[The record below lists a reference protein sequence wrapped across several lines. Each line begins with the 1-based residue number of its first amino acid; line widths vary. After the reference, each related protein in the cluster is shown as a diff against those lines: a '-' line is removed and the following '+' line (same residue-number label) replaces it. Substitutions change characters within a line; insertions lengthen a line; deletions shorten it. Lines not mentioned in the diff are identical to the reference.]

1 MSQKKCKI
9 PTNVWVRENKEFF
22 PRYLENIIS
31 QTKQHPRPN
40 KISYEMSQSWE
51 EPVFEHHVIFSSR
64 RSLNFDK
71 LQIDATRSIKEFG
84 HPSPGVVQLVVQ
96 RHKKRNDK
104 PSTYAT
110 LIAMSS
116 RRVPFSQKLAS
127 ALASLFISL

>member
-1 MSQKKCKI
+1 
-9 PTNVWVRENKEFF
+9 
-22 PRYLENIIS
+22 
-31 QTKQHPRPN
+31 
-40 KISYEMSQSWE
+40 MSQSFDE
-51 EPVFEHHVIFSSR
+51 KLVLFQHHHVIFSSR

-84 HPSPGVVQLVVQ
+84 HPSPGVVQPAQ

-116 RRVPFSQKLAS
+116 RRVSFSQKLAS
-127 ALASLFISL
+127 ALASLFISLDRACVKKRKNDNQTQTKTSYQKKFKNYRHFTKLKSAQSTPK

>member
-1 MSQKKCKI
+1 
-9 PTNVWVRENKEFF
+9 
-22 PRYLENIIS
+22 
-31 QTKQHPRPN
+31 
-40 KISYEMSQSWE
+40 MSQSFDE
-51 EPVFEHHVIFSSR
+51 KLVLFSHHHVIFSSR

-84 HPSPGVVQLVVQ
+84 HPSPGVVQLLVQ
-96 RHKKRNDK
+96 RHKKRNDKK

-127 ALASLFISL
+127 ALASLFISLYRTGEPVSKKEKNYN